1 MQLGGHLIM
10 EDNLARELE
19 LDEQAVDWNQAYA
32 QPVQQPYE
40 QTAPT
45 IEPIPQAAPLTKG
58 LTKFELFLITS
69 FAIIIF
75 GMILLNVQSSL
86 ELSTASR
93 NVQDV
98 NAQITQANIE
108 IENLQQ
114 QSHELTRY
122 DRIQAIANKYGLELH
137 EDNIINIV
145 PQE

>member
-1 MQLGGHLIM
+1 M

-19 LDEQAVDWNQAYA
+19 LDEQAVAWEEAYA
-32 QPVQQPYE
+32 QPAQQPYE
-40 QTAPT
+40 QTVPR

-93 NVQDV
+93 SVQDV
-98 NAQITQANIE
+98 NAQISQTNIE

-114 QSHELTRY
+114 QSHELSRY
-122 DRIQAIANKYGLELH
+122 DRIQAIAKKYGLELH
-137 EDNIINIV
+137 EDNIVNIA